1 MVGQNLVDQ
10 IGGALVHAPPQTTR
24 TEPPPLATEG
34 HQVPLAARL
43 AMHLREAMGQDA
55 AFQKTAQLFHDEF
68 RQAISGIRVHP
79 HPLEGG

>member
-1 MVGQNLVDQ
+1 
-10 IGGALVHAPPQTTR
+10 
-24 TEPPPLATEG
+24 
-34 HQVPLAARL
+34 
-43 AMHLREAMGQDA
+43 MHLREAMGQDA